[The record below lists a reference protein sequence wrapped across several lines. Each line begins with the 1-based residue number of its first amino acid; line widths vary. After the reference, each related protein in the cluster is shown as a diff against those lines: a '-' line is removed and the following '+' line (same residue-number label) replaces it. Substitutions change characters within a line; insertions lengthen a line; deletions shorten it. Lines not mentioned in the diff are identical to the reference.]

1 MYTLIFALYLNN
13 SHFLSEDNKKYLY
26 FILGGR
32 NTSFLPHSTANQSI
46 ISAWLN
52 NDPTKDRIEITNL
65 SSNSTLSINSLDVLG
80 SFLVYGTDTESIY
93 VKKDL
98 FV

>member
-1 MYTLIFALYLNN
+1 MLIFALHLNN
-13 SHFLSEDNKKYLY
+13 SHFLPEDNKKLFLY

-93 VKKDL
+93 VKKNL